1 MTLCA
6 PKARVATL
14 IRLLP
19 VEVFQVAPAQGRRTV
34 LAARGSAPTRLPILR
49 ASRSWSGRCTRS
61 VARPHR
67 RSRPHVPTPSSQCAV
82 PTARANNRFSRK
94 ALPCPAQSG
103 RHTRCSA
110 SKSTSYEL
118 PSGRCCRPGSSQSEP
133 LPSDGDHAG
142 SLVAGRPRFQVSYS
156 PAPGGRLTIT
166 SAIR

>member
-34 LAARGSAPTRLPILR
+34 LAAGGSAPTRLPSLR
-49 ASRSWSGRCTRS
+49 ASRPWPGRGTRS
-61 VARPHR
+61 AARPRR
-67 RSRPHVPTPSSQCAV
+67 RSRPHVPRLSNQCAV
-82 PTARANNRFSRK
+82 PTGRANSRFARK
-94 ALPCPAQSG
+94 ALLCPAQSG

-118 PSGRCCRPGSSQSEP
+118 PSGRCCRPGSSQNEP
-133 LPSDGDHAG
+133 LPTDGDHAG

-156 PAPGGRLTIT
+156 PAPGGRLTMT
-166 SAIR
+166 SATR